1 MERAQFRCR
10 GSRHESAVAQLSTLG
25 QRNHRKY
32 MDPSN
37 IIVWA
42 VCLGVAWLV
51 FASNTGADDW
61 LKSVFGKSKPHDL
74 EDRVEKLEKRMDEI
88 SKK

>member
-1 MERAQFRCR
+1 
-10 GSRHESAVAQLSTLG
+10 
-25 QRNHRKY
+25 

-51 FASNTGADDW
+51 FAGITGADDW
-61 LKSVFGKSKPHDL
+61 LKSLFGKGKPHDL